1 MNIRASGDRLKLP
14 TLAVIADK
22 DPSGLPP
29 SIPLPSITGNAV
41 NIHSHHLRQGRGST
55 LDIYILLH
63 RYATDII
70 SEFSYGPAGN
80 TNSLVSRKYRY
91 VAEEFSLSDRRVYQ
105 LCQIHIPL
113 LTGIWTWIQ
122 KILSGP
128 KEMGVVEYGWHAV
141 KNAKAEKILDS
152 EESLVSL
159 MLSNEQ
165 QFSDAYIASSEL
177 FDHMVNNLSS
187 QICRDIFE

>member
-1 MNIRASGDRLKLP
+1 
-14 TLAVIADK
+14 
-22 DPSGLPP
+22 
-29 SIPLPSITGNAV
+29 
-41 NIHSHHLRQGRGST
+41 
-55 LDIYILLH
+55 
-63 RYATDII
+63 
-70 SEFSYGPAGN
+70 
-80 TNSLVSRKYRY
+80 
-91 VAEEFSLSDRRVYQ
+91 
-105 LCQIHIPL
+105 
-113 LTGIWTWIQ
+113 
-122 KILSGP
+122 
-128 KEMGVVEYGWHAV
+128 MGVVEYGWHAV